1 MGLINADKL
10 LEHLYN
16 KQTEQC
22 DVALE
27 IAEFPTVDAVEVV
40 RQNAVDAG
48 YLEDWYIHSVA
59 NDEPVWTEAHLDE
72 LFNDFYLVPKDD
84 GERRKSDA

>member
-1 MGLINADKL
+1 MGLINADAL
-10 LEHLYN
+10 LEYLYN
-16 KQTEQC
+16 KQDEQC

-48 YLEDWYIHSVA
+48 YLEDWYIHSVE

-72 LFNDFYLVPKDD
+72 LFNDFYLIPKDD
-84 GERRKSDA
+84 GERRIDE

>member
-40 RQNAVDAG
+40 HGKWLHNSIENPLYRICDQCASI
-48 YLEDWYIHSVA
+48 YRI
-59 NDEPVWTEAHLDE
+59 NDGDGAYNLCPNCGARM
-72 LFNDFYLVPKDD
+72 D
-84 GERRKSDA
+84 GERRSGE